1 MTEHVQTAHS
11 AAAHSTASGDVDSS
25 FSVSALFRRI
35 ERADLFRVA
44 AVLVLTVTVSII
56 QLAVA
61 NPTWAMRLTVLC
73 TVIGLVIG
81 CWPIVKESW
90 EDLRARKMS
99 MDLSMLIAIVA
110 AATIGQWLTS
120 LVIVVF
126 VLLAEILEDLCMWR
140 GKDALSDL
148 MSFLPDQVRLR
159 IDESKIRNVPLSQI
173 HPGQVIVVAPGGR
186 IPVDGTVIAGASDV
200 DESRITGES
209 MPVYRD
215 VGTAVY
221 SGSVN
226 QDGALEIEV
235 SQVGE
240 DSSYGRIVRALADA
254 QSSSAPVQRLAD
266 TLATALVLIAVV
278 GAVATWFLT
287 GDLRSAISVIIVAG
301 SCGVVAG
308 TPLAMLASMA
318 RAARRGAFVK
328 DGLHM
333 ESLSKV
339 DTVIF
344 DKTGTLTSGAPEV
357 TRVIAAA
364 GIDGSE
370 LLSVAASAESYSEHP
385 LGKAIVRYAAA
396 HDVRTHAVE
405 RFESIAGRGVRCM
418 IEGTAIVVG
427 TRRFMPH
434 SGEAGIDGA
443 APEADVRHAT
453 ARSVDTRTGSLDAE
467 SSVYVSR
474 NGRYMGRIMLADEP
488 HEHAAGAVAE
498 LRRRGVRVM
507 MLTGDR
513 KEVAVAVAGR
523 LGIQQV
529 HAELLPED
537 KASLVKQ
544 ERAAGHR
551 VAMVGDG
558 VNDAPVLALADVGI
572 AMGSGTDI
580 ARESA
585 DVILISSDIN
595 DVTSLLFTARRARGV
610 IIFNFVGTVVVDLLG
625 MVLAA
630 FGILT
635 PLLSAMVHVGSES
648 AFILNSA
655 RLIPG
660 REKRLNHPRK

>member
-1 MTEHVQTAHS
+1 MTEHAQTANS
-11 AAAHSTASGDVDSS
+11 AAAHSTASGDADSAFAAS
-25 FSVSALFRRI
+25 TLFRRI

-44 AVLVLTVTVSII
+44 AVLALTVTVAII

-61 NPTWAMRLTVLC
+61 NPTWTLRLTVSC
-73 TVIGLVIG
+73 TVVGLVIG

-110 AATIGQWLTS
+110 AAAIGQWLTS

-126 VLLAEILEDLCMWR
+126 VLLAEILEDLCMWQ

-148 MSFLPDQVRLR
+148 MSFLPDRVRVR
-159 IDESKIRNVPLSQI
+159 IDESKTGNVPLSRI
-173 HPGQVIVVAPGGR
+173 HPGQVVVVAPGGR
-186 IPVDGTVIAGASDV
+186 IPVDGIVIAGASNV

-209 MPVYRD
+209 MPVYHD
-215 VGTAVY
+215 VGSAVY

-235 SQVGE
+235 LQVGE

-278 GAVATWFLT
+278 GAVVTWFLT
-287 GDLRSAISVIIVAG
+287 GDVRSAISVIIVAG

-318 RAARRGAFVK
+318 RVARRGAFVK

-357 TRVIAAA
+357 TRVIAAT
-364 GIDGSE
+364 GVDESE
-370 LLSVAASAESYSEHP
+370 LLAVAASAESYSEHP

-396 HDVRTHAVE
+396 HKVGIHAVE
-405 RFESIAGRGVRCM
+405 HFESVAGRGVRCTV
-418 IEGTAIVVG
+418 EGMAIVAG
-427 TRRFMPH
+427 TRSFMPQ
-434 SGEAGIDGA
+434 IDEEGVGGA
-443 APEADVRHAT
+443 ATVSDMQNPSAWSSDSMSDA
-453 ARSVDTRTGSLDAE
+453 LDAQ
-467 SSVYVSR
+467 SSVYISR
-474 NGRYMGRIMLADEP
+474 NGRYIGRILLADALR
-488 HEHAAGAVAE
+488 EHAADAIAS
-498 LRRRGVRVM
+498 LHSQGVRVI

-513 KEVAVAVAGR
+513 EEVAVAAAR
-523 LGIQQV
+523 QLGIRHA

-537 KASLVKQ
+537 KAALLKQ
-544 ERAAGHR
+544 EKGAGHR

-595 DVTSLLFTARRARGV
+595 DVTSLLFTARRARG
-610 IIFNFVGTVVVDLLG
+610 IIMFNFAGTIIVDVLG
-625 MVLAA
+625 MILAA

-635 PLLSAMVHVGSES
+635 PLLSAIVHVGSES